1 MTGPRIAFVPPWFG
15 EAIPGGAET
24 EVRTTALHLH
34 QAGMDT
40 PFLVVINAKT
50 RGDNS
55 LVEQTRELLFS
66 WKTPIADTVISHR
79 MQYINAI
86 TTGKTGPEKDK
97 LAAAE
102 IDKLWAEIKV
112 AVRKAAKAKARAA

>member
-1 MTGPRIAFVPPWFG
+1 
-15 EAIPGGAET
+15 
-24 EVRTTALHLH
+24 
-34 QAGMDT
+34 
-40 PFLVVINAKT
+40 
-50 RGDNS
+50 
-55 LVEQTRELLFS
+55 
-66 WKTPIADTVISHR
+66 

-112 AVRKAAKAKARAA
+112 AVRKAAKARARAA